1 MKQFSTAGVLVR
13 TSYSSQP
20 CRRVLSALHPCYH
33 LMLVAFSF
41 SGFLVGIKYFYIVA
55 LICISLITIKLNSF
69 SFICCLFEYPPLWI
83 TSSGFCQFVF
93 QLDCLLLTDVLQVLC
108 VFWLWVLFSSARWWC
123 FLLLWVVC

>member
-33 LMLVAFSF
+33 LMLVVFSF

-55 LICISLITIKLNSF
+55 LISISLITYKTELLFIYLLSIWISSF
-69 SFICCLFEYPPLWI
+69 VNNLFRFLPIYFSIGLS
-83 TSSGFCQFVF
+83 TSYWC
-93 QLDCLLLTDVLQVLC
+93 LQVLC
-108 VFWLWVLFSSARWWC
+108 VFWLWVLFQVCVLQVSFA
-123 FLLLWVVC
+123 LWVVC